1 MVTFPNKIQQIYLLE
16 KYAWKF
22 RKYCE
27 KSKKIPSIHW
37 KTIKIEKTPM
47 KKRRKKEQKTKH
59 ITSFASNSPVNH
71 VRIYCVFIA
80 HHKINYLSSLMPMKQ
95 PMIRPF
101 HLRPQQTI
109 VKERAIV
116 NCETVPARYCHP
128 CRSHDLRA
136 SSHHFTCSMCRSG
149 LLPAN
154 TVFENL

>member
-1 MVTFPNKIQQIYLLE
+1 MHGNSENIVKNPKNPIHTLKNNKNRENPHE
-16 KYAWKF
+16 K
-22 RKYCE
+22 E
-27 KSKKIPSIHW
+27 K
-37 KTIKIEKTPM
+37 
-47 KKRRKKEQKTKH
+47 KKEQKTEH

-116 NCETVPARYCHP
+116 SCETVPARYCHP